1 MLDTAPTP
9 GSLRTMENR
18 ASLLSFSGENA
29 PAQLRF
35 AWDRLEKIPLGRRIF
50 SRTIGKLAPYTGS
63 IPATVLTLERGRST
77 VRLEDRPKVRNH
89 LRCVHAVALVN
100 LAELA
105 GNVALAYSMP
115 GDARFIVAGISID
128 YVKKARGPILA
139 EGRCPE
145 IPNNERAEY
154 AVHVTMRDRGGDV
167 VAKATLRTLVG
178 PQRA

>member
-1 MLDTAPTP
+1 MLDTAPAP

-35 AWDRLEKIPLGRRIF
+35 AWNRLEKIPLGRQIF
-50 SRTIGKLAPYTGS
+50 SRTIGRLAPYTGS
-63 IPATVLTLERGRST
+63 IPATVLTLEHGRST
-77 VRLEDRPKVRNH
+77 VQLEDRPKVRNH

-115 GDARFIVAGISID
+115 
-128 YVKKARGPILA
+128 
-139 EGRCPE
+139 
-145 IPNNERAEY
+145 
-154 AVHVTMRDRGGDV
+154 
-167 VAKATLRTLVG
+167 
-178 PQRA
+178 